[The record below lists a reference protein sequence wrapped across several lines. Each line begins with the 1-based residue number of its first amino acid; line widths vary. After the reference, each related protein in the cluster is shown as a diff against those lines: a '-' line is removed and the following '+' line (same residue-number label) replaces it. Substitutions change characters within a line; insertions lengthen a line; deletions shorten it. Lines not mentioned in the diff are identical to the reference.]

1 MSGGDA
7 YKFGRPI
14 EHLHVFFVDF
24 RTHRAYHGH
33 APEHVAGQHVAGFE
47 GEFLRLSFHPRR
59 EVALVCA
66 NAPSE
71 GGLQP
76 FIRVIFESLQ
86 RGLAI

>member
-1 MSGGDA
+1 MAGGDA
-7 YKFGRPI
+7 YKFSWPI

-33 APEHVAGQHVAGFE
+33 APEHFAGHHVAGFDS
-47 GEFLRLSFHPRR
+47 EFLRLSFHPRR

-66 NAPSE
+66 YAPGE

-76 FIRVIFESLQ
+76 LIGVIFQSLQ